1 MANYRRLLVV
11 VALVG
16 VSAGC
21 VGFLTGTQALEFSAN
36 RTVASDAALAETGY
50 QEAGNQ
56 TVTNVVNIGAAGQQR
71 QVNLTSYLSVYNRT
85 VDASDLNESQL
96 AALGGGPGTTQPP
109 GTGPTTPP
117 GSAGGDSA
125 DVPLGNASGIVTF
138 SVLAMPNARVGGQSV
153 HPLSRVSTERLV
165 RRFAAT
171 ENTSLRFEGNHTVSS
186 LGGERTVSTF
196 RLETRHGGVDA
207 TAHVASFDTGNDY
220 VVVFAVHPALID
232 ERDRVDTLLAGLEQ
246 PFV

>member
-1 MANYRRLLVV
+1 MANYRRLLLV
-11 VALVG
+11 VALVAA
-16 VSAGC
+16 SAGC
-21 VGFLTGTQALEFSAN
+21 LGFITGSEALEFSAN
-36 RTVASDAALAETGY
+36 RTVASDAALQETGY

-56 TVTNVVNIGAAGQQR
+56 TVRNVVRIGAAGQER
-71 QVNLTSYLSVYNRT
+71 QVNLTSYFYSYNRT

-96 AALGGGPGTTQPP
+96 AALGGDPGVTQPP

-117 GSAGGDSA
+117 GETSGDSA
-125 DVPLGNASGIVTF
+125 DVPLGNASGLVTF
-138 SVLAMPNARVGGQSV
+138 SVLAMPDARVGGQSV
-153 HPLSRVSTERLV
+153 HPLSRVSAERLV

-196 RLETRHGGVDA
+196 RLETGQAGVDA
-207 TAHVASFDTGNDY
+207 TVHVASFDAGNDY
-220 VVVFAVHPALID
+220 VVVFATHPALID